1 MDNYKFSNGT
11 ILTKTQVME
20 QYDLEDDEDLEEDL
34 QPVPADEDANDA
46 VKAAAHDVTNAATND
61 VSESHESETESTAIA
76 PKDKD
81 EPASDDDLSTLDALE
96 RSTHAEVVKEA
107 KRRGVSTKGSTL
119 DIMERINHKEMEN
132 MKR

>member
-1 MDNYKFSNGT
+1 MDDPWGW
-11 ILTKTQVME
+11 
-20 QYDLEDDEDLEEDL
+20 DDEDLEEDL

-46 VKAAAHDVTNAATND
+46 VKAAANDVTNAATND

-96 RSTHAEVVKEA
+96 RSTHAEVVK
-107 KRRGVSTKGSTL
+107 RRSVGESAPRAAPWTSWSASITKKWK
-119 DIMERINHKEMEN
+119 I
-132 MKR
+132 